1 MGYHDWV
8 GGESCVVVYWAG
20 YGGQGVGVGEEEW
33 DAKGKWV
40 RCIVGGE
47 ACERV
52 WVVEVRS
59 LWY

>member
-1 MGYHDWV
+1 MGYHGWV

-40 RCIVGGE
+40 RRTVGGE
-47 ACERV
+47 TCERG
-52 WVVEVRS
+52 WVVVR
-59 LWY
+59 